1 MKPNPP
7 IKDRVPA
14 DPIDVID
21 FRPMSYETFLDFDA
35 KLENESRKM
44 EWVDD
49 TALIYMSA
57 STKHQSVLV
66 FLVQLFGLFVN
77 RVNMGKM
84 FTDPFLCKL
93 WTGGPAREPDI
104 VVITPDNA
112 GTLDDQRFYGA
123 PDLVVEIISPGSV
136 RQDNFKKFAEYEQS
150 GVREYW
156 VIDPRRHYQTTHLYQ
171 LNENGEFDAV
181 SPDEDGRLYSM
192 VLPNFWLQNEWL
204 WESTL
209 PEPLLK
215 FAEIM
220 LTVPTLSDESREMYQ
235 ALYNMLSAQ

>member
-7 IKDRVPA
+7 LKDRVL
-14 DPIDVID
+14 DNSLDVIER
-21 FRPMSYETFLDFDA
+21 RPMSYNAFLDFA
-35 KLENESRKM
+35 SESQKM

-66 FLVQLFGLFVN
+66 FLIQLFGLFIN
-77 RVNMGKM
+77 RLSIGQM

-93 WTGGPAREPDI
+93 WEDGPAREPDI
-104 VVITPDNA
+104 VVITPDNP

-136 RQDNFKKFAEYEQS
+136 RQDNFKKFAEYEQC
-150 GVREYW
+150 GVKEYW

-171 LNENGEFDAV
+171 LNEDGEFDAV
-181 SPDEDGRLYSM
+181 SPDEDGRLYST
-192 VLPNFWLQNEWL
+192 VLPDFWLQNDWL
-204 WESTL
+204 WQSEL
-209 PEPLLK
+209 PEPQLK
-215 FAEIM
+215 LAEIM
-220 LTVPTLSDESREMYQ
+220 LTIPTLPDNLKTMYQ
-235 ALYNMLSAQ
+235 MIYDTISAES